1 MRSIRFYNHII
12 PPHLMKLKYIVE
24 QTFSKINYSEK
35 PLEIGEYEYCT
46 FINCNFSNS
55 ALSEIR
61 FLECEFMDCNFSNA
75 NLKNTS
81 FQDIRFK
88 NCKMLGLR
96 FDACNEFGFASSF
109 NTCQL
114 DHSIFYKMKLGRSS
128 FVNCQLQSVDFSEA
142 DLKNTKLTNSNLQN
156 ATFQNTNLEQADF
169 RNATNYSINPEQN
182 QLKGAKF
189 SLPEVVG
196 LLDSYKIKIDR

>member
-1 MRSIRFYNHII
+1 MEA
-12 PPHLMKLKYIVE
+12 KYTDE
-24 QTFSKINYSEK
+24 QTFTKVDFSKS
-35 PLEIGEYEYCT
+35 PLEMGDYEYCI
-46 FINCNFSNS
+46 FVNCNFSNT

-61 FLECEFMDCNFSNA
+61 FMECEFTDCNFSNA

-81 FQDIRFK
+81 FQDVQFK
-88 NCKMLGLR
+88 NCKMLGLQ
-96 FDACNEFGFASSF
+96 FDACNPFGFAATF
-109 NTCQL
+109 DTCQL

-128 FVNCQLQSVDFSEA
+128 FINCQLQSVDFSEA
-142 DLKNTKLTNSNLQN
+142 DLKNSKLTSCNLQN

-182 QLKGAKF
+182 RLKGAKF

-196 LLDSYKIKIDR
+196 LLDTFQIKIEN